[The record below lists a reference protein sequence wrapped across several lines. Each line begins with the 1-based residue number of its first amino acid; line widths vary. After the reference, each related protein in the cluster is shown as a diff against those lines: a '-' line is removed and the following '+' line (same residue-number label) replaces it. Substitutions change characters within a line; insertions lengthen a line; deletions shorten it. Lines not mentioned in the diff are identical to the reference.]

1 MRQEKPAD
9 APPTAWLRRLTRRAP
24 PPQADPLPIKIGL
37 RTSISEFL
45 LVARLRARN
54 LLSRCGHAAVKSDAE
69 KAAVMTR
76 FAHIL
81 GVTCKNW
88 FPEDSPTVRRHQPK
102 L

>member
-1 MRQEKPAD
+1 MRKEDPAN
-9 APPTAWLRRLTRRAP
+9 ARPAAWLRRLTRRAP
-24 PPQADPLPIKIGL
+24 PAEAVSLPIKIGL

-45 LVARLRARN
+45 LVTRLRARN
-54 LLSRCGHAAVKSDAE
+54 LLGRCSQTAAKPDAE

-81 GVTCKNW
+81 GVTCKHW
-88 FPEDSPTVRRHQPK
+88 FPDKPPTTRHHQPK